1 MARQGQSES
10 FRDLQLFGKTPYD
23 PCVQAILHTILEK
36 KAHGVQVARTD
47 GSSGD
52 VDKDAETATTN
63 STRPGTEAAD
73 METRMK
79 GTVSALLDE
88 APSSKTMERSRNV
101 RTFRGA
107 RNYYE
112 ISRNDKQLRQRSTST
127 LASRG
132 QGSGGSTDFSR
143 YDTITGRRA
152 NASRAV
158 HTTTSEDLRSKQAGF
173 SLLQIGRRLSAS
185 EQGAKSRPIVIY
197 HMPNTTDASRPSQI
211 MDDYGPSFSNLRL
224 RVG

>member
-1 MARQGQSES
+1 M
-10 FRDLQLFGKTPYD
+10 
-23 PCVQAILHTILEK
+23 
-36 KAHGVQVARTD
+36 QVVRTD
-47 GSSGD
+47 GISGD
-52 VDKDAETATTN
+52 VDKDAETATTI
-63 STRPGTEAAD
+63 STRPGAEAAD
-73 METRMK
+73 MGTRMK
-79 GTVSALLDE
+79 ATVSAVPILDE
-88 APSSKTMERSRNV
+88 APSSKTAGRSGNV
-101 RTFRGA
+101 RTFCGA

-112 ISRNDKQLRQRSTST
+112 RLRNNKQLRQRSTST
-127 LASRG
+127 LASHEH
-132 QGSGGSTDFSR
+132 GSGGSTEFSR

-152 NASRAV
+152 DASRAV

-185 EQGAKSRPIVIY
+185 EQGARSRPTIIY